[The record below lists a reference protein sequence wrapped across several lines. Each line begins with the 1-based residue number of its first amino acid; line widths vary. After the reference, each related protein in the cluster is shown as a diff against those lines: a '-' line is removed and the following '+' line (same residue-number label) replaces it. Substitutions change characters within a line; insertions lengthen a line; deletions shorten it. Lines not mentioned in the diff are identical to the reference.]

1 MTFER
6 PDSTDGIPA
15 PTPASAGSRG
25 PDQLAVPV
33 EDRTTVPET
42 IKPAEPDRQ
51 PKGCLAV
58 LAVFFLMIGILV
70 VGAVASDSLANESPK
85 PINIGHGVSL
95 TAPWSWEYEGRS
107 EDENTVLLS
116 RGNGSLAVTVNEAT
130 DPTAALQALRDEWE
144 SSGTVTTSEIKPVPD
159 LRPGD
164 NVLRFAYTGDFEDV
178 AGAIEG
184 EVTAVAGESIVVVF
198 DGWSG
203 YGDFV
208 TVRDEIDT
216 MISGATIP

>member
-1 MTFER
+1 MTVAQAA
-6 PDSTDGIPA
+6 TPA
-15 PTPASAGSRG
+15 PV
-25 PDQLAVPV
+25 AVAK
-33 EDRTTVPET
+33 TS
-42 IKPAEPDRQ
+42 Q

-58 LAVFFLMIGILV
+58 LAVLGVMIGILV
-70 VGAVASDSLANESPK
+70 AGAVASDSLANEPPK
-85 PINIGHGVSL
+85 PISVGQGVSL
-95 TAPWSWEYEGRS
+95 TAPWSWEYQGRS
-107 EDENTVLLS
+107 EDQNTILLS
-116 RGNGSLAVTVNEAT
+116 RGNGSLAVTIDEGT
-130 DPTAALQALRDEWE
+130 DATAALQALRDEWE
-144 SSGTVTTSEIKPVPD
+144 ATGVVTTSDIKPVPE

-184 EVTAVAGESIVVVF
+184 EVTAVVGNNMVVVF

-203 YGDFV
+203 SGDYI